1 MHEQGELVDSIE
13 ANVERT
19 GNYVSEGVQQLR
31 QASSYKDKI
40 RKKKLWLALIAAII
54 LTVIILIIYYS

>member
-1 MHEQGELVDSIE
+1 MDSIE